1 MKAGRIRSAIPR
13 GYANENI
20 FRIGLRVFHENI
32 KVTILRENSSIYQL
46 VFLILARSFAIFGNQ
61 LLVREFSVRILVQ
74 IFQIRTGRRGV
85 EVVVIFDVLA
95 MIAFAIGEAEEAL
108 FEDRVF
114 LVPHG
119 ECETNVLV
127 TIAET
132 RNAVFTPT
140 VRPGSRMVVRQI
152 IPSVSISAVVFA
164 DGTPLPLRKVGSPA
178 LPMDFSLGAGFE
190 ALRFGCYRW
199 HWIRSRLYIVLGI
212 LWISEKLIFSRMQPL
227 RAALNPFD
235 FQASPSR

>member
-85 EVVVIFDVLA
+85 EVVVILFDVLA

-127 TIAET
+127 TIE
-132 RNAVFTPT
+132 
-140 VRPGSRMVVRQI
+140 
-152 IPSVSISAVVFA
+152 
-164 DGTPLPLRKVGSPA
+164 
-178 LPMDFSLGAGFE
+178 
-190 ALRFGCYRW
+190 
-199 HWIRSRLYIVLGI
+199 
-212 LWISEKLIFSRMQPL
+212 
-227 RAALNPFD
+227 
-235 FQASPSR
+235 